1 MQINLPAPS
10 SMPSSALSLLAAADD
25 SQQTQVETG
34 IEGPRRV
41 GLIIAFLIFGVFG
54 LWSTFAPIDSAAY
67 AGGVVRVRSYNKI
80 VQHLEGGIVQEIR
93 VQNGDF
99 VNEGDV
105 LLVIDPTQALSQL
118 ASLSTQ
124 QMALSA
130 IEARLRTEQ
139 QSLDSVSYPPE
150 LRQGGAEGQKEIDT
164 QNNIFATRKA
174 ALDGAVAVL
183 EQRIG
188 QLQSRLDGLRAMRD
202 SKLALAASFEDELND
217 FRPLLEEGFT
227 DKQRL
232 RELERNL
239 AMQQGEAADLSANI
253 ASTDIQIGET
263 RLEILQQQNEFQD
276 QVANQLGEI
285 QVQLKDTR
293 ERVTALT
300 DIVTRTEVRA
310 PIAGVVNSLQ
320 VHTEGGVINPAA
332 PIAEIVPQSDE
343 LVIEAMLAPTD
354 IDRVA
359 VGQEATVRLPAFNS
373 KAVPTLFGSVLGVSA
388 DAVQNPDTG
397 QSYYLARIQL
407 TPESLADLQELVL
420 VPGMP
425 AEVLIT
431 TGSRTFLQYIM
442 KPVTNSMVKSFRED

>member
-1 MQINLPAPS
+1 MQINLPATS
-10 SMPSSALSLLAAADD
+10 SMPGNALSLLASPGDQA
-25 SQQTQVETG
+25 QTPVETG

-41 GLIIAFLIFGVFG
+41 GLIIAIVIFGVFG

-67 AGGVVRVRSYNKI
+67 AGGVVRVRSYNKV

-118 ASLSTQ
+118 ASLRTQ
-124 QMALSA
+124 LLALSA
-130 IEARLRTEQ
+130 IESRLRAEQ
-139 QSLDSVSYPPE
+139 QSQDSVSYPAE
-150 LRQGGAEGQKEIDT
+150 LLQGGAEGQKEIDT

-202 SKLALAASFEDELND
+202 SKRTLAASFEDELND

-232 RELERNL
+232 RELERSL
-239 AMQQGEAADLSANI
+239 AMQQGEAADLSATI
-253 ASTDIQIGET
+253 ASTEIQIGET

-293 ERVTALT
+293 ERVTALNH
-300 DIVTRTEVRA
+300 IVSRTEVRA
-310 PIAGVVNSLQ
+310 PISGVVNSLQ

-343 LVIEAMLAPTD
+343 LVIEAMLSPTD

-373 KAVPTLFGSVLGVSA
+373 KSVPTLFGSVLGVSA

-407 TPESLADLQELVL
+407 TPESVADLQELVL

-442 KPVTNSMVKSFRED
+442 KPVTSSMVKSFRED

>member
-1 MQINLPAPS
+1 MQINLPATS
-10 SMPSSALSLLAAADD
+10 SMPANALSLLTD
-25 SQQTQVETG
+25 SQDNQQAPIETG

-41 GLIIAFLIFGVFG
+41 GLTIAFVIFGVFG

-118 ASLSTQ
+118 ESLRTQ
-124 QMALSA
+124 LLALSA
-130 IEARLRTEQ
+130 IEARLRAEQ
-139 QSLDSVSYPPE
+139 QSQASVSYPAE
-150 LRQGGAEGQKEIDT
+150 LLQAGAAGQNEIDT

-174 ALDGAVAVL
+174 ALDGGTAVL

-188 QLQSRLDGLRAMRD
+188 QLQSSLEGLRAQRD
-202 SKLALAASFEDELND
+202 SKLTLAASFEDELND

-239 AMQQGEAADLSANI
+239 AMQQGDAADLSATI
-253 ASTDIQIGET
+253 ASTEIRIGET
-263 RLEILQQQNEFQD
+263 RLEILQQQNEFQNT
-276 QVANQLGEI
+276 VANELAEI
-285 QVQLKDTR
+285 QVQLKDVR

-300 DIVTRTEVRA
+300 DVVTRTEVRA
-310 PIAGVVNSLQ
+310 TATGVVTSLQ

-332 PIAEIVPQSDE
+332 PIAEIVPQGDE

-373 KAVPTLFGSVLGVSA
+373 KSVPTLFGSVLGVSA

-407 TPESLADLQELVL
+407 TPESVADLKELVL

-442 KPVTNSMVKSFRED
+442 KPVTSSMVKSFRED

>member
-10 SMPSSALSLLAAADD
+10 SMPGKALSLLASPDD
-25 SQQTQVETG
+25 NAQTSVETG

-41 GLIIAFLIFGVFG
+41 GLTIAFVIFGVFG

-67 AGGVVRVRSYNKI
+67 ASGVVRVRSYNKV

-99 VNEGDV
+99 VNKDDV

-118 ASLSTQ
+118 ESLRTQ
-124 QMALSA
+124 LLALSA
-130 IEARLRTEQ
+130 IESRLRAEQ
-139 QSLDSVSYPPE
+139 QSQLSVSYPAE
-150 LRQGGAEGQKEIDT
+150 LLQAGAAGQKEIET

-174 ALDGAVAVL
+174 ALDGGIAVL

-202 SKLALAASFEDELND
+202 SKQALAASFEDELDD

-239 AMQQGEAADLSANI
+239 AMQQGEAADLGATI
-253 ASTDIQIGET
+253 ASTEIQIGET
-263 RLEILQQQNEFQD
+263 RLEILQQQNEFQN

-285 QVQLKDTR
+285 QVQLKDAR
-293 ERVTALT
+293 EKVTALT
-300 DIVTRTEVRA
+300 DVVTRTEVRA
-310 PIAGVVNSLQ
+310 PISGVVNSLQ

-373 KAVPTLFGSVLGVSA
+373 KSVPTLFGSVLGVSA

-407 TPESLADLQELVL
+407 TPESVADLQELVL

-442 KPVTNSMVKSFRED
+442 KPVTSSMVKGFRED